1 MHGGVVGPVTR
12 SKKPATESKGLESP
26 AIEGDSPVGDIQL
39 APMGTLSTAGHVKSR
54 GNLRGPSRKAKY
66 SLATDSEPVP

>member
-12 SKKPATESKGLESP
+12 SKKPATESKGLERP
-26 AIEGDSPVGDIQL
+26 AIEGDSPVGDMLL
-39 APMGTLSTAGHVKSR
+39 APTGTLSTAGHEKSR
-54 GNLRGPSRKAKY
+54 GKLRGPSRKAKY

>member
-1 MHGGVVGPVTR
+1 MHGGVVGPVIR
-12 SKKPATESKGLESP
+12 SYKPIRQLNGLERP
-26 AIEGDSPVGDIQL
+26 AIEGDSPLSEVVL
-39 APMGTLSTAGHVKSR
+39 APMGTLSTAGHEKSR